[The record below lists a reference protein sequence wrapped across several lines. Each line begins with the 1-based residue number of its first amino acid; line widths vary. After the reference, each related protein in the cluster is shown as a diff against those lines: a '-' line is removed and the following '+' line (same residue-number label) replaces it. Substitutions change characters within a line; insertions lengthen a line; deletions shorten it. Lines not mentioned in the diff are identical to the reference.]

1 MIKQD
6 DDTDLTIYDYIIFVF
21 YFIVILSVG
30 LFSSLFSFFS
40 TKYKRWKQSR
50 DQTQE
55 INDAVTQPKPPSTT
69 AEYFLAGRDMQW
81 WAIGA
86 SLFSS
91 NIGSEHFIGLA
102 GTGAREGIAVCWFE
116 WTGLFIIL
124 LLAYVFVPL
133 YMESMIFT
141 TPEFIGIFHYANLVL

>member
-1 MIKQD
+1 MQS
-6 DDTDLTIYDYIIFVF
+6 TELSVYDYVVLVI
-21 YFIVILSVG
+21 YFLIVLGVG
-30 LFSSLFSFFS
+30 LSSTIFSFVA
-40 TKYKRWKQSR
+40 TKYKQWRQR
-50 DQTQE
+50 NTPEQQDQ
-55 INDAVTQPKPPSTT
+55 QPVNEQPPNV
-69 AEYFLAGRDMQW
+69 AQYFLAGRDMHW

-102 GTGAREGIAVCWFE
+102 GTAAREGIAVCWFE

-141 TPEFIGIFHYANLVL
+141 TPEFIGMFIAFTN